1 MVKKKKSATAGD
13 IRDTGYTPGVGRSP
27 GGGRG
32 NPLQYF
38 FLENPMDR
46 GAWGATVPRFAKSQ
60 TQLEPLGTHARTLE
74 YQKARSMLL
83 QGLGNPDKC
92 WEALD

>member
-1 MVKKKKSATAGD
+1 
-13 IRDTGYTPGVGRSP
+13 
-27 GGGRG
+27 
-32 NPLQYF
+32 
-38 FLENPMDR
+38 MDR